1 MDFTFVCPTEIIAF
15 YEAQAEFEKN
25 NCSIIGCSV
34 DSQFVHMKWCNTPK
48 KLGGLGGVEL
58 TLLADVN
65 KEVAE
70 AYNCLIR

>member
-1 MDFTFVCPTEIIAF
+1 
-15 YEAQAEFEKN
+15 
-25 NCSIIGCSV
+25 
-34 DSQFVHMKWCNTPK
+34 MKWCNTPK